1 MDITQDDYI
10 ARPTFGPSYV
20 NASQIKLQQIVK
32 SQVQK
37 IMLQHKVK
45 PKKKQP
51 KFHESELQTIDIMN
65 NYQISAMQDYEIEK
79 QKPLPDVD
87 SDDPDYQEKLQ
98 QKYEEDDL
106 KQTQDM
112 R

>member
-1 MDITQDDYI
+1 
-10 ARPTFGPSYV
+10 
-20 NASQIKLQQIVK
+20 
-32 SQVQK
+32 
-37 IMLQHKVK
+37 
-45 PKKKQP
+45 
-51 KFHESELQTIDIMN
+51 MN

>member
-1 MDITQDDYI
+1 
-10 ARPTFGPSYV
+10 
-20 NASQIKLQQIVK
+20 
-32 SQVQK
+32 
-37 IMLQHKVK
+37 
-45 PKKKQP
+45 
-51 KFHESELQTIDIMN
+51 MN

-112 R
+112 RQDMNYLKKELEIMRKDFF